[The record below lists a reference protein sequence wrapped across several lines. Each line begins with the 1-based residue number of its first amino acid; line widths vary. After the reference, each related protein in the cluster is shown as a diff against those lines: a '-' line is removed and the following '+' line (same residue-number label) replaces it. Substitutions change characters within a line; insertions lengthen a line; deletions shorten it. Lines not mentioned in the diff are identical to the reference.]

1 MKKVILSLVLV
12 SLVALNSCQSNS
24 EVVNSVDSVLVKDID
39 SVKIKDSVKIDTVKV
54 ASLIKVK

>member
-12 SLVALNSCQSNS
+12 SLAALNSCQSNS
-24 EVVNSVDSVLVKDID
+24 EVVNSVDTVSLKGID
-39 SVKIKDSVKIDTVKV
+39 SVKVKDSVKIDTVKV

>member
-24 EVVNSVDSVLVKDID
+24 EVVNSVDTVSLKSID
-39 SVKIKDSVKIDTVKV
+39 SVKVKDSVKIDTVKV

>member
-1 MKKVILSLVLV
+1 MKKVIVSLVLV

-24 EVVNSVDSVLVKDID
+24 EVVSSADSISVKVSD
-39 SVKIKDSVKIDTVKV
+39 SVKVKDSVKIDTVKV